1 MPRINLLPWRE
12 EQRQKRKKDFLV
24 AIGIAVLAGGVL
36 TYASKW
42 YVGQQI
48 RNQQTR
54 NATLTEEIRE
64 LDAQI
69 EEINGLRALRERL
82 IARMEVIQQLQQS
95 RPNIVHLFDEIV
107 EAMPEGTYLTSVN
120 QTGERIE
127 LVGVANSTTRVATL
141 MRNIEDSEWLRDP
154 QLGGIQAISTTGPGR
169 ASQFTVRA
177 AQATAQ
183 NDDEVVQ

>member
-24 AIGIAVLAGGVL
+24 AIGIAVLAGGAL

-48 RNQQTR
+48 QNQQAR
-54 NATLTEEIRE
+54 NATLTEEIRL

-107 EAMPEGTYLTSVN
+107 NAMPEGTHLTSVS

-127 LVGVANSTTRVATL
+127 LVGMANSTTRVATL

-154 QLGGIQAISTTGPGR
+154 QLGGIQAVSTSGPGR

-177 AQATAQ
+177 AQSTDQ
-183 NDDEVVQ
+183 PDDEGAQ